1 MELPTHPEAD
11 DPPTTGSTGSSA
23 PSASSSSS
31 LWSRVLIGVLLGLVA
46 VVVLLHLTGVVGP
59 AGN

>member
-11 DPPTTGSTGSSA
+11 DPPASGPSPSPSPSSR
-23 PSASSSSS
+23 
-31 LWSRVLIGVLLGLVA
+31 WSRVLVGVLLGLVA

-59 AGN
+59 GGK

>member
-11 DPPTTGSTGSSA
+11 GPPASG
-23 PSASSSSS
+23 PPPSSSSR
-31 LWSRVLIGVLLGLVA
+31 WSRVLVGILLGLVA

-59 AGN
+59 GGN

>member
-11 DPPTTGSTGSSA
+11 DPATSG
-23 PSASSSSS
+23 PSPSSSSPS
-31 LWSRVLIGVLLGLVA
+31 PSRWSRVLVGLLLGLVA